1 MTDYYFRTED
11 LIVGYSG
18 KPLIS
23 EINLRLK
30 KGGIMTLI
38 GPNGSG
44 KSTILKS
51 ITKHLEMIAG
61 VVYISKDN
69 LLELSAKETAA
80 KISVVLTER
89 IRPELMTCG
98 EVVELG
104 RYPYTNHFGKL
115 TDEDK
120 AIVKDSLEKVNG
132 VELADKPFDA
142 VSDGQ
147 RQRIMLAR
155 AICQK
160 PEIIVLDEPTS
171 FLDIRYKIELLEILG
186 RMAKEGV
193 TIIMSLH
200 EIDLA
205 QKVSDLVVCVNG
217 DKIPHMGEPHEIF
230 TKDIING
237 LYGINEGAYNLHFGS
252 IELGKPT
259 GVPKTFVL
267 AGGGNGIPFF
277 RALQRNNVPFYAGII
292 FDNDIDYQLSISLA
306 HEVIGCQAFA
316 PVAASILEQALAA
329 LSGCEYLID
338 CGTEIREYNIHN
350 AKILDAAKGL
360 NIKVITG
367 IQEIGEVFS

>member
-1 MTDYYFRTED
+1 MTNYYFCTEN
-11 LIVGYSG
+11 LTVGYNG

-23 EINLRLK
+23 EINLHLK

-51 ITKHLEMIAG
+51 ISKHLEMIGG
-61 VVYISKDN
+61 VVHISKDN
-69 LLELSAKETAA
+69 LMKLSAIETAT

-98 EVVELG
+98 EVVALG

-115 TDEDK
+115 TDEDM
-120 AIVKDSLEKVNG
+120 AIVNDSLAKVNG
-132 VELADKPFDA
+132 LDLADKPFDA

-155 AICQK
+155 AICQQ

-205 QKVSDLVVCVNG
+205 QKISDLVVCVNG
-217 DKIPHMGEPHEIF
+217 DKIAHVGEPYEIF
-230 TKDIING
+230 TKDIINN
-237 LYGINEGAYNLHFGS
+237 LYGISEGAYNLNFGS
-252 IELGKPT
+252 IELGKPV

-267 AGGGNGIPFF
+267 AGGGRGIAFF
-277 RALQRNNVPFYAGII
+277 RALQRKNVPFYAGII
-292 FDNDIDYQLSISLA
+292 HDNDIDYQLSVSLA
-306 HEVIGCQAFA
+306 HEVFGCKAFVNA
-316 PVAASILEQALAA
+316 DDAVIESALEALANCDY
-329 LSGCEYLID
+329 LVDSGMELRAHN
-338 CGTEIREYNIHN
+338 GHN
-350 AKILDAAKGL
+350 AKLLEAAKKRDMTIL
-360 NIKVITG
+360 TT
-367 IQEIGEVFS
+367 IQEIGEVFT